1 MNASMCADSADV
13 VSIQPG
19 DLVRLISTKGVV
31 SIGILMK
38 INNVFLSTSWE
49 VLLPEGVYSHVREEG
64 WRIELL
70 SRWFSAR

>member
-1 MNASMCADSADV
+1 MINASMCADSADA

-19 DLVRLISTKGVV
+19 DLVRLISTKDVV

-70 SRWFSAR
+70 SR